1 MIDWAAFGTV
11 FIAALVAATVV
22 VSAYSLGLRLLS
34 VSGRIPVVEPA
45 NFTDALTTITP
56 AEAKA
61 AAKRAKKAA
70 KKSPLTDGQK
80 RLAFIGACGC
90 FAVSV
95 AAVLYGIY
103 LIIPYFH

>member
-70 KKSPLTDGQK
+70 KKSPLTEGQ
-80 RLAFIGACGC
+80 RRIALFGAYGC
-90 FAVSV
+90 FALCA
-95 AAVLYGIY
+95 AAVVAGI
-103 LIIPYFH
+103 LIIVVGH